1 MKNKYTVKEKETSF
15 IEVEKSKFYGIIF
28 STRSKDEF
36 LKELEV
42 IKKDY
47 PKARHYCYAY
57 ILESEKKS
65 SDNGEPT
72 NTAGKPILNIL
83 EVHNLVNVGLVVVRY
98 FGGTLLGAGRL
109 TRSYALAA
117 EEAYK
122 NAIILKLVEKTKV
135 RVLVDLDTYDKFL
148 SYLKTMHYINIKTL
162 FTSITACITC
172 IACNPKYGPVTENP
186 EFLNTEF
193 SHPGMFQSKLI
204 VMEIVLVVHLQ
215 ILMELVELVE
225 ILEFKNVYQIKA
237 LKLKK

>member
-1 MKNKYTVKEKETSF
+1 MKNKYTVKEKETSL

-28 STRSKDEF
+28 PARSKDEF

-57 ILESEKKS
+57 ILENEKKS

-122 NAIILKLVEKTKV
+122 KATILKLVEKTKV

-162 FTSITACITC
+162 FNDRII
-172 IACNPKYGPVTENP
+172 VD
-186 EFLNTEF
+186 FLAD
-193 SHPGMFQSKLI
+193 K
-204 VMEIVLVVHLQ
+204 
-215 ILMELVELVE
+215 
-225 ILEFKNVYQIKA
+225 EFKKESLDIF
-237 LKLKK
+237 LKKVEYVGEVPYLDEEVVK